1 MSLGQVLGN
10 VMNTA
15 FATPAVADIAMDAF
29 LQRRE
34 IQVAQF
40 LSKDFAA
47 KVQVNDEALKAF
59 YESHKDLFQQAEQA
73 KVEYVVLDL
82 EAVRDGIE
90 LNEADLQTYYKENAS
105 RLTDE
110 KEERRA
116 RHILLNA
123 PRSMSADER
132 EAVKAKAQGIA
143 DELKKDPRVLQ
154 RWPRLSRRTPAL
166 RLPVAI
172 WASSRVVPWC
182 LSSSRWPLPSR
193 TVKSVMWWKANLATT

>member
-132 EAVKAKAQGIA
+132 EAVKAKAQI
-143 DELKKDPRVLQ
+143 PRVLQ

-172 WASSRVVPWC
+172 WASSRVAPWC

-193 TVKSVMWWKANLATT
+193 TVKSVMWWKANLRRRKRLYT